1 MRTAV
6 HRFLAASFLTVVAL
20 SACDY
25 EFKDEPAGTA
35 DQAVGD
41 EEDAESSP
49 AKQEAPKPPEVRPV
63 LPAGK
68 AYSGSSTLPANA
80 KRIELLNLAATNQA
94 TLSTNVPGADVA
106 NIFDGDP
113 ETLLRSPDINPV
125 EATIAFTA
133 PTKIK
138 AIKVRSTYSDFG
150 VAVQIDNGERI
161 ILDPIPEGDWATMV
175 WTTPQ
180 NAKKIVVHTLRKVR
194 DNVVHLNEIE
204 IYQ

>member
-1 MRTAV
+1 MRTPLF
-6 HRFLAASFLTVVAL
+6 RFVAASFLTIAAL

-25 EFKDEPAGTA
+25 EFKDEPAGAA
-35 DQAVGD
+35 DHDVS
-41 EEDAESSP
+41 EPEDAEGNP
-49 AKQEAPKPPEVRPV
+49 AKQEAPKAPEVRPV

-68 AYSGSSTLPANA
+68 PYSGSSTLAPTA

-138 AIKVRSTYSDFG
+138 AIKVRSTYSDFA
-150 VAVQIDNGERI
+150 VAVQIDNGERL

-175 WTTPQ
+175 WATPQ

>member
-1 MRTAV
+1 MRIAISRLV
-6 HRFLAASFLTVVAL
+6 AASFLSIAAL

-25 EFKDEPAGTA
+25 EFKDEPAGAA
-35 DQAVGD
+35 DQEVREQ
-41 EEDAESSP
+41 EEGEGRS
-49 AKQEAPKPPEVRPV
+49 AKQDAPKQPEFHPV
-63 LPAGK
+63 LPTGK
-68 AYSGSSTLPANA
+68 AYSGSTTMPANA

-113 ETLLRSPDINPV
+113 ETLLRSPEINPV
-125 EATIAFTA
+125 EATITFTN

-138 AIKVRSTYSDFG
+138 AIKVRSTYSDFA
-150 VAVQIDNGERI
+150 VAVQIDNGERV
-161 ILDPIPEGDWATMV
+161 ILDSIPEGDWATMV
-175 WTTPQ
+175 WPTAQ
-180 NAKKIVVHTLRKVR
+180 NAKKIVVLTLRKVR